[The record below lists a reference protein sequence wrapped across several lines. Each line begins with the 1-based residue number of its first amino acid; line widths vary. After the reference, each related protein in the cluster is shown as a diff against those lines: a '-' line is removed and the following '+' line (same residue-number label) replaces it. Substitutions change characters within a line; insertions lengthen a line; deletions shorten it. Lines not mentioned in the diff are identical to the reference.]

1 MNSLEILI
9 KPWTQASQEAFRIR
23 KAVFIDEQGVPEE
36 MELDEFDAA
45 ADHVLAFLGNQ
56 CVGTARLVD
65 SGLQSFQI
73 GRMAVLA
80 NFRGQGIGLEIL
92 KALIDRAKS
101 LGASTLNLHAQV
113 SAIPFYEK
121 LGFLVQGPMYE
132 EAGIPHRNMMLIL
145 PKSI

>member
-1 MNSLEILI
+1 LISLDTLI

-23 KAVFIDEQGVPEE
+23 KAVFIDEQGVPED

-45 ADHVLAFLGNQ
+45 AHHVLAFLGNR

-65 SGLQSFQI
+65 SGRQSFQI
-73 GRMAVLA
+73 GRMAVLPS
-80 NFRGQGIGLEIL
+80 FRGQGIGLEIL

-101 LGASTLNLHAQV
+101 LGASALTLHAQV

-121 LGFLVQGPMYE
+121 LGFLAQGPMYE

>member
-1 MNSLEILI
+1 
-9 KPWTQASQEAFRIR
+9 
-23 KAVFIDEQGVPEE
+23 VPEE

-45 ADHVLAFLGNQ
+45 AHHVLALLGNH

-101 LGASTLNLHAQV
+101 LGASTLILHAQV

-121 LGFLVQGPMYE
+121 LGFLAQGPMYQ